1 MLVKLGIWG
10 RVFKVNGRGKAQGV
24 ICSLLGRLNNTE
36 TVFSCDLDK
45 RNNVESTMRLIQRVT
60 DDL

>member
-1 MLVKLGIWG
+1 MLVKLSIWG
-10 RVFKVNGRGKAQGV
+10 RVFQVNGRGKAQGV

-45 RNNVESTMRLIQRVT
+45 GSNVESIMR
-60 DDL
+60 

>member
-10 RVFKVNGRGKAQGV
+10 RVFQVSGRGKVQGV
-24 ICSLLGRLNNTE
+24 ISSLLGRLNNTE

-45 RNNVESTMRLIQRVT
+45 GSNVESIMR
-60 DDL
+60 